1 MFLGG
6 NVLRIKKFLGFLLI
20 INIFLFYSCKSND
33 LGLKVNE
40 VIFENGNMEFDR
52 KTIYMRARE
61 SENIPSNAK
70 NRRDVLII
78 GIPSPSEVFNP
89 VFAVSANDV
98 DINDSMWAPLLEID
112 GNGDVADGIAYMPEI
127 LEDLNTYVFT
137 LKENLKWQDGTPLT
151 SKDIEFTFKVLMD
164 KSYTGTFERDNFDV
178 FGWENYRDGIT
189 SYIEG
194 FKIIDDRKFSIKFNS
209 LNSKKNYY
217 FERIKPLALHVYGVN
232 YTQGNAIE
240 LEKYNKTPFG
250 NGAYKFVQ
258 YIDGEELRLSSNG
271 HYYKGKAKIPNLI
284 FRIINQSNQL
294 SLIKNGDIDIIRKHV
309 LATQDNIEI
318 LNNMGFV
325 EAVITDYLGYGYLA
339 INHNEPI
346 MQDKNLR
353 KALVYGLDR
362 EAIISACFGGFGN
375 VIDIPQ
381 NTNSWVYP
389 DEENFTKYP
398 YDIEKARELLD
409 ESGWIV
415 GSDGIREKDG
425 NKLILKFLASTPNEV
440 NDTLIPIMI
449 ENYKKIGIKINIE
462 QLESKTLLQK
472 QIDAKEGKY
481 SYHLAYL
488 FTPFANPDPDS
499 SSRFSTRG
507 PSNRISYSNFRVDN
521 LLEEALM
528 EKDKDVRKKLY
539 NELYKELSDDLPYI
553 FLFEKKNIDVYSSKV
568 KGMENISLYR
578 WFTKDLDKLY
588 FE

>member
-1 MFLGG
+1 MKLKNIFG
-6 NVLRIKKFLGFLLI
+6 VIFI
-20 INIFLFYSCKSND
+20 INIFVFYSCEFNSSE
-33 LGLKVNE
+33 LKIDKI
-40 VIFENGNMEFDR
+40 IFENGSGKFDN
-52 KTIYMRARE
+52 KTIYMRAKKP
-61 SENIPSNAK
+61 ENIPLNAK
-70 NRRDVLII
+70 DRKDVLII

-98 DINDSMWAPLLEID
+98 DINDSMWAPLLEI
-112 GNGDVADGIAYMPEI
+112 NGDGDIVDGIAYMPEI
-127 LEDLNTYVFT
+127 LEDSNTYIFT
-137 LKENLKWQDGTPLT
+137 LKENLKWQDGTTLT

-164 KSYTGTFERDNFDV
+164 KTYTGTFERENFDV
-178 FGWENYRDGIT
+178 FGWESYRDGLT
-189 SYIEG
+189 PDIEG
-194 FKIIDDRKFSIKFNS
+194 FKIIDDRRFSIKFNS

-217 FERIKPLALHVYGVN
+217 FERIKPLALHVYGAN
-232 YTQGNAIE
+232 YTQGNAIK

-258 YIDGEELRLSSNG
+258 YIDGEELRLTSNE
-271 HYYKGKAKIPNLI
+271 HYYKGEARIPNLI

-362 EAIISACFGGFGN
+362 ETIIDVCFGEFGK

-389 DEENFTKYP
+389 IDENFIKYP
-398 YDIEKARELLD
+398 YDLEKAKELLN

-415 GSDGIREKDG
+415 GSDGVREKNG
-425 NKLILKFLASTPNEV
+425 EKLILKFLASTPNEV
-440 NDTLIPIMI
+440 NDILIPIMI
-449 ENYKKIGIKINIE
+449 ENYKKIGIKVVVE

-472 QIDAKEGKY
+472 QIDAKDGKY
-481 SYHLAYL
+481 SYHFAYL

-499 SSRFSTRG
+499 SSRFSTTG
-507 PSNRISYSNFRVDN
+507 PSNRISYSNDKVDK
-521 LLEEALM
+521 LLEDALL
-528 EKDKDVRKKLY
+528 EKDKDSRKKLY
-539 NELYKELSDDLPYI
+539 SELYRELSDDLPYI

-578 WFTKDLDKLY
+578 WFTKDLEKLY

>member
-1 MFLGG
+1 M
-6 NVLRIKKFLGFLLI
+6 I
-20 INIFLFYSCKSND
+20 INIFVFYSCEFNGSE
-33 LGLKVNE
+33 LKIDKI
-40 VIFENGNMEFDR
+40 IFENGSGKFDN
-52 KTIYMRARE
+52 KTIYMRARKP
-61 SENIPSNAK
+61 ENIPLNAK
-70 NRRDVLII
+70 DRKDVLII
-78 GIPSPSEVFNP
+78 GIPSPNEVFNP
-89 VFAVSANDV
+89 VFAISANDV
-98 DINDSMWAPLLEID
+98 DINDSMWAPLLEI
-112 GNGDVADGIAYMPEI
+112 NGDGDIVDGIAYMPEI
-127 LEDLNTYVFT
+127 LEDSNTYIFT

-164 KSYTGTFERDNFDV
+164 KTYTGTFERENFDV
-178 FGWENYRDGIT
+178 FGWESYRDGLT
-189 SYIEG
+189 PNIEG

-217 FERIKPLALHVYGVN
+217 FERIKPIALHVYGVD
-232 YTQGNAIE
+232 YVQGKAIE

-258 YIDGEELRLSSNG
+258 YIDGEELRLTVNE

-325 EAVITDYLGYGYLA
+325 EAAITDYLGYGYLA

-346 MQDKNLR
+346 MKDKNLR

-362 EAIISACFGGFGN
+362 ETIIEVCFGEFGK

-389 DEENFTKYP
+389 IDENFTKYS
-398 YDIEKARELLD
+398 YDLEKAKELLN
-409 ESGWIV
+409 ESDWIV
-415 GSDGIREKDG
+415 GSDGVREKNG
-425 NKLILKFLASTPNEV
+425 EKLILKFLASTPNEV
-440 NDTLIPIMI
+440 NDILIPIMI
-449 ENYKKIGIKINIE
+449 ENYRKIGIKVVVE

-472 QIDAKEGKY
+472 QIDAKNGKY
-481 SYHLAYL
+481 SYHFAYL
-488 FTPFANPDPDS
+488 FTPFANSDPDS
-499 SSRFSTRG
+499 SSRFSTTG
-507 PSNRISYSNFRVDN
+507 PSNRISYSNDKVDK
-521 LLEEALM
+521 LLEDALV
-528 EKDKDVRKKLY
+528 EKDKESRKNLY
-539 NELYKELSDDLPYI
+539 SELYKELSDDLPYI

-578 WFTKDLDKLY
+578 WFTKDLEKLY